1 MITDSFPLTGIVMVF
16 FFTSAS
22 FISLP
27 DASVILIAIS
37 SSVSVRSFLFSAEIT
52 SVPEAFSAP
61 CTLISIVVTFTSVSF
76 VSSVCIS
83 VFFSV
88 FFSICGAIFFSVCFS
103 VCGAIFFSVCFS
115 VAFAFFNCLFCF
127 DAFSFFSV
135 CFSVSAF
142 FSVSFSFVTA
152 NT

>member
-1 MITDSFPLTGIVMVF
+1 MSPYNGRFSILITDSFPLTGIVMVF

-27 DASVILIAIS
+27 DASVTLIAIS
-37 SSVSVRSFLFSAEIT
+37 SSVSVRSFLFAAEIT

-88 FFSICGAIFFSVCFS
+88 
-103 VCGAIFFSVCFS
+103 FFSVCFS